1 MVEEQRF
8 NELLEGYLANKI
20 TPEDYQELMRMVNSG
35 AHDQILKD
43 KVDLSLI
50 QDQNGIHLDPLRA
63 KEIINNILATGKN
76 NVRVVPLKPKRL
88 TFLRIAAAASII
100 GLLFL
105 GTFFWF
111 NRGEQREVAKK
122 TEVRSNGH
130 ENDVLP
136 GGDKAILTL
145 ADGSTIVLDN
155 AQNGTLTQQGATKV
169 IKLDG
174 KLAYDPAGAGSTE
187 VVYNTI
193 STPRGGQYQIELP
206 DGSQVWLNAASSLR
220 FPTAFAGKER
230 RVEISGEAYFEVA
243 KNKNMPFIVSVSGAE
258 VQVLGTHF
266 NVMAYKEEKA
276 VKTTL
281 LEGSVRFVSGN
292 NASLL
297 KPGQQSQ
304 LTKEGQVNV
313 ISGVDVDEVMAWKNG
328 MFYFENADIET
339 VMRQLSRWYDVEIEY
354 QGEIKPK
361 KFGGEIQRDLNLS
374 EVLEGLKGTGIH
386 FRIEGKK
393 LIVLP

>member
-20 TPEDYQELMRMVNSG
+20 TPEDYQELMCMVNSG

-50 QDQNGIHLDPLRA
+50 QDQNDIHLDPLRA
-63 KEIINNILATGKN
+63 KKIINHIISSEKS
-76 NVRVVPLKPKRL
+76 NVQVVPLIPKRL
-88 TFLRIAAAASII
+88 TFLRLAVAASII
-100 GLLFL
+100 GLLLL

-111 NRGEQREVAKK
+111 NRGEQGEVAK
-122 TEVRSNGH
+122 TEMRYNGH
-130 ENDVLP
+130 KNDVLP

-145 ADGSTIVLDN
+145 GDGSTIVLDN

-230 RVEISGEAYFEVA
+230 RVEISGEAYFEVT
-243 KNKNMPFIVSVSGAE
+243 KNKSMPFIVTVDGSE

-266 NVMAYKEEKA
+266 NIMAYKEEKA

-292 NASLL
+292 NASVL

-304 LTKEGQVNV
+304 LTKEGQVKV
-313 ISGVDVDEVMAWKNG
+313 MSGVDVDEVMAWKNG
-328 MFYFENADIET
+328 MFYFKDADIET
-339 VMRQLSRWYDVEIEY
+339 VMRQLSRWYDVDIEY

-374 EVLEGLKGTGIH
+374 DVLEGLKETGIH

>member
-35 AHDQILKD
+35 AYDQTLKD
-43 KVDLSLI
+43 KVERSLF
-50 QDQNGIHLDPLRA
+50 QDQNDIHLDPLRA
-63 KEIINNILATGKN
+63 QEIINTIISSEKS
-76 NVRVVPLKPKRL
+76 NVRVVPLRPRRL

-105 GTFFWF
+105 GTFFWL
-111 NRGEQREVAKK
+111 NRGEQREVAK
-122 TEVRSNGH
+122 TEVRGNGH
-130 ENDVLP
+130 KNDVLP

-145 ADGSTIVLDN
+145 ADGSTIVLDH
-155 AQNGTLTQQGATKV
+155 AQNGTLTEQGATKV
-169 IKLDG
+169 IKLGG
-174 KLAYDPAGAGSTE
+174 KLAYDPTGAGSTE
-187 VVYNTI
+187 IVYNTI
-193 STPRGGQYQIELP
+193 TTPKGGQYQIELP

-243 KNKNMPFIVSVSGAE
+243 KNKNMPFVVSVNGAE

-266 NVMAYKEEKA
+266 NIMAYKEEKA

-292 NASLL
+292 NTSLL

-304 LTKEGQVNV
+304 LSKEGQVKV
-313 ISGVDVDEVMAWKNG
+313 ISSVDVDEVMAWKNG
-328 MFYFENADIET
+328 MFYFKNADIET
-339 VMRQLSRWYDVEIEY
+339 VMRQLSRWYDVDIEY

-374 EVLEGLKGTGIH
+374 EVLEGLKETGIH
-386 FRIEGKK
+386 FQIEGKK

>member
-35 AHDQILKD
+35 AHDQMLKD
-43 KVDLSLI
+43 KVERSLF
-50 QDQNGIHLDPLRA
+50 QDQNDIHLDPLRA
-63 KEIINNILATGKN
+63 KDIINNILATEKN
-76 NVRVVPLKPKRL
+76 NARVVPLNPKRL
-88 TFLRIAAAASII
+88 PFLRIAAAASII
-100 GLLFL
+100 GLLLL

-111 NRGEQREVAKK
+111 NRGEQKEVAK
-122 TEVRSNGH
+122 TEVRNNSVK
-130 ENDVLP
+130 NDALP

-145 ADGSTIVLDN
+145 ADGSTIVLDD
-155 AQNGTLTQQGATKV
+155 AQNGTLAQQGTTKV
-169 IKLDG
+169 IKLGG
-174 KLAYDPAGAGSTE
+174 KLAYDPAGTSKE

-193 STPRGGQYQIELP
+193 TTPRGGQHQIELP

-243 KNKNMPFIVSVSGAE
+243 KNKSMPFVVSVNGAE

-266 NVMAYKEEKA
+266 NIMAYKEEKT

-304 LTKEGQVNV
+304 LSKVGQVKV
-313 ISGVDVDEVMAWKNG
+313 INGVDVDEVMAWKNG
-328 MFYFENADIET
+328 LFYFKNADIET
-339 VMRQLSRWYDVEIEY
+339 VMRQLSRWYDVDIEY
-354 QGEIKPK
+354 HGEIKLK
-361 KFGGEIQRDLNLS
+361 KFSGKIQRDLNLS
-374 EVLEGLKGTGIH
+374 EVLEGLKETGIH
-386 FRIEGKK
+386 FQIEGKK